1 MDREARADEFLPPE
15 PSGPEP
21 ELGGSEQPAE
31 TQPDT
36 ASQEPIPEPP
46 AGQPPQPGW
55 QPPPP
60 GWQAAPGWQQPA
72 PGWQQQ
78 ASGQQPAGAQQSVPG
93 WQQQAPPGQA
103 AGARSPQGWQQP
115 PAQGWM
121 PPPPGWQPPPPG
133 WQPAAGWAYYA
144 QPREPDNGAAVA
156 GFVTSLVAAA
166 LLVMS
171 FGFLGILSL
180 IASPFGIHYSRKG
193 KANVDE
199 GRTPKH
205 RGLAQAGFVIGII
218 TLVISAIV
226 TVLGIIFVIALA
238 TDEQFRRDFEHND
251 PNLDST
257 RVQAVLLTVRL
268 AIRLLG

>member
-1 MDREARADEFLPPE
+1 MDREERPDEFLPPE
-15 PSGPEP
+15 PSGPDP
-21 ELGGSEQPAE
+21 ELGGSEVQPAAASPDP
-31 TQPDT
+31 TQ
-36 ASQEPIPEPP
+36 Q
-46 AGQPPQPGW
+46 QPQ

-60 GWQAAPGWQQPA
+60 GWQAPPPGWQQP
-72 PGWQQQ
+72 P
-78 ASGQQPAGAQQSVPG
+78 PA
-93 WQQQAPPGQA
+93 WQQQAPP
-103 AGARSPQGWQQP
+103 
-115 PAQGWM
+115 AQGWT

-133 WQPAAGWAYYA
+133 WQPASGWAYYV

-193 KANVDE
+193 KRNVDE

-226 TVLGIIFVIALA
+226 TMLGIIFVIALA
-238 TDEQFRRDFEHND
+238 TDEEFRRDFENND

-268 AIRLLG
+268 AVRLLG